1 MNYNKARAVINRVM
15 LEKGY
20 VGKCTH
26 PINQYCANL
35 GKGERFCNVTMQKSC
50 TGCRFATI
58 GGSGERILTA
68 EKIIDLEY
76 VIDDLKRDIKH
87 TVKEKDATISA
98 EINKRLFITGLL
110 EGDISDL
117 KHEQRTA
124 LYLAKRGRNR
134 RKAMY

>member
-1 MNYNKARAVINRVM
+1 
-15 LEKGY
+15 
-20 VGKCTH
+20 
-26 PINQYCANL
+26 
-35 GKGERFCNVTMQKSC
+35 MQKSC
-50 TGCRFATI
+50 AGCRFATI
-58 GGSGERILTA
+58 GIAGERILTA
-68 EKIIDLEY
+68 EKIVELETSAEN
-76 VIDDLKRDIKH
+76 LKRDIKH

-134 RKAMY
+134 RKVMH